1 MHKFMRALH
10 NYLGLILFIQIGLW
24 FLSGLVMAYLP
35 IEEVRGNHL
44 RQRVNTPWQQATVSP
59 QQVLSTFDEN
69 ATLRLTHRLQAT
81 PSALLSTPV
90 YQVSSNDTLFRFNAV
105 NGEALLPLEK
115 STIASLA
122 EAQYQGEGAIVDSVL
137 LSTLPQEV
145 QNLSAPLWQ
154 VTFDD
159 DLETRFYIDPNTGAV
174 TRVRTN
180 TWRLFDFMWMLHI
193 MDYKDR
199 SNFNSPLLIAFS
211 ASAFLFTLTG
221 VVLLYRRFK
230 PRRRRSIFKGQSF

>member
-1 MHKFMRALH
+1 MRALH
-10 NYLGLILFIQIGLW
+10 NYLGLILFVQIGLW

-44 RQRVNTPWQQATVSP
+44 LHRVDTPWQQATVSP
-59 QQVLSTFDEN
+59 QQVLSTFDDS

-90 YQVSSNDTLFRFNAV
+90 YQVNSNDTLFRFNAV
-105 NGEALLPLEK
+105 NGETLLPLEK

-221 VVLLYRRFK
+221 VVLLYRRFI